1 MTTKSL
7 LPSSSTKLER
17 ALAQAT
23 DLDAL
28 SPEQIRQ
35 LWHPQTCPESHL
47 PWLAWALSVD
57 FWDDEWPL
65 QRKRDVVAGSI
76 AWHRKK
82 GTPWAVEQMLAAA
95 GYADSELI
103 EHHDMH
109 EVWRAHGGE
118 YLDGADT
125 LDGVGILT
133 APGIAWR
140 NLTVSWAQYIIRLN
154 IGDKPWDRKSQREA
168 VAICNAYAP
177 ARSELAGIMIAAF
190 AGFETPI
197 YIHSLSVRAR
207 VKYGYCQ
214 RFVASSFDTLDG
226 CELLGGHN
234 LPESLDGVGALDGH
248 DSLNGYRIAGEQLSD
263 GQLRFRLNGSQRLGG
278 FISGGDI
285 VEAPETLDDSR
296 LLDGRYTIAGQTLD
310 GYGALDGG
318 DLHYPALIDPDDT
331 LDGTSNLGYIVGHPA
346 IHHTGLLRTWRGSSV
361 YQEAI

>member
-1 MTTKSL
+1 MTTNQL

-17 ALAQAT
+17 ALAQVAS
-23 DLDAL
+23 LEAL
-28 SPEQIRQ
+28 TSAQIRQ

-57 FWDDEWPL
+57 FWDDDWPL
-65 QRKRDVVAGSI
+65 QRKRDVIAGSI

-95 GYADSELI
+95 GYTQSELI

-109 EVWRAHGGE
+109 QVWREHGGE
-118 YLDGADT
+118 YLDGVGT

-133 APGIAWR
+133 APGLAWR

-168 VAICNAYAP
+168 VAICSAYAP
-177 ARSELAGIMIAAF
+177 ARSELAGMMIAAF
-190 AGFETPI
+190 ASFDSPI
-197 YIHSLSVRAR
+197 FIHSLHLRAK
-207 VKYGYCQ
+207 VAYSYCQ
-214 RFVASSFDTLDG
+214 RFVVSSFDTIDG
-226 CELLGGHN
+226 CELLGGHS
-234 LPESLDGVGALDGH
+234 LPEYLDGLDSLDGH
-248 DSLNGYRIAGEQLSD
+248 DSLSGIRLAGEPFSH
-263 GQLRFRLNGSQRLGG
+263 GQLGFKLSGSQHLGG

-285 VEAPETLDDSR
+285 IEAPETLDDSR
-296 LLDGRYTIAGQTLD
+296 LLDGRYTISGHTLD
-310 GYGALDGG
+310 GFGLLDGG
-318 DLHYPALIDPDDT
+318 NLHYPALTDPDDT
-331 LDGTSNLGYIVGHPA
+331 LDGTSNLGRIPAPNA